1 MKTINKLFALLVLVL
16 MWIWSASA
24 ATIEKLE
31 ALDNVTVELTANSD
45 ITFPTTDI
53 KGDVKLLKDIP
64 VSFSAKDVEN
74 LKKVTV
80 NLSGDL
86 KINTSY
92 SLISIIWAEGNIDFN
107 IWETLAWEIANAN
120 LTPEEDWI
128 TKINIVDARTVELYF
143 TKDLSEETF
152 EFKILS
158 EVETKWLRSQGNN
171 KLIIDSAK
179 PLDKSTNYIV
189 MVLSLEDASGNP
201 VTFEEDLYD
210 FATTDSLIEKVAPE
224 VAPVTATE
232 LVNTQS
238 WEVLDWNVEEVAMNA
253 VAFPKT
259 GAEAGIVILIALVAN
274 VAFFVRKKFVK

>member
-92 SLISIIWAEGNIDFN
+92 SLISIIWAEWNIDFN